1 MIGKL
6 RWLILAVVL
15 AIVLATA
22 WGAYKLSGLVVPSG
36 TTTPTS
42 SPTVLANVLAITPT
56 SSPTVLAITPRAHSA
71 VLAIPGTQAP
81 PLMAQVVAGHL
92 HLRSCG
98 SVSCRVLGYLAA
110 GDEVLAMSCNGS
122 GWAEI
127 PGGWVRSRWLDPDIC
142 EVIK

>member
-36 TTTPTS
+36 TT
-42 SPTVLANVLAITPT
+42 TPT